1 MTSAKDRLSSA
12 TTTSGWSMAR
22 LRGLLLGLATLAVV
36 GSALVIAI
44 EQHRQ
49 TEQIRQESC
58 YARAGALA
66 QVAQAELAKDRS
78 TSADPGI
85 YFLECDKAAG
95 RAA

>member
-1 MTSAKDRLSSA
+1 MTSAKDRLAAASKTSA
-12 TTTSGWSMAR
+12 WPMTR
-22 LRGLLLGLATLAVV
+22 LRSLLLGLATVALV
-36 GSALVIAI
+36 GSAVVVAI

-49 TEQIRQESC
+49 TTEIRREAC

-78 TSADPGI
+78 TTADPGI

-95 RAA
+95 RA